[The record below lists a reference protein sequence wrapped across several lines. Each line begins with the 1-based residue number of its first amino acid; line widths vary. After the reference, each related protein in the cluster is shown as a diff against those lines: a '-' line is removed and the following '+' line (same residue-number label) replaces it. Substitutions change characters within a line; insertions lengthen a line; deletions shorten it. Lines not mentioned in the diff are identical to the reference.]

1 MKKLF
6 DMIVTVA
13 ALILCVIIWVY
24 VFVVIYRMAESCGG
38 FIDAFLL
45 FLEIPAY

>member
-1 MKKLF
+1 MKKLI

-13 ALILCVIIWVY
+13 ALILCVLIWVY
-24 VFVVIYRMAESCGG
+24 AFAVIYRMAESCGG

>member
-1 MKKLF
+1 MKKLI
-6 DMIVTVA
+6 DMIVTAV
-13 ALILCVIIWVY
+13 ALILCVLIWAY
-24 VFVVIYRMAESCGG
+24 VFVLIYRMAESCGG

>member
-1 MKKLF
+1 MKKMF
-6 DMIVTVA
+6 DMILTVA

-24 VFVVIYRMAESCGG
+24 AFVIIYRMAESCGG

-45 FLEIPAY
+45 FLKIPAY